1 MADLALRVARTGPGE
16 LALLEAGA
24 AILGVAFLVKAG
36 IWPLSF
42 WLPRTYAAA
51 APPVAALF
59 AIMTKVGIYVILRL
73 SFLLFGDASGDAA
86 GFANDGL
93 LYGGLA
99 TIAFG
104 VIGLLSARQPPPVAG
119 HSVLVLS
126 GPLLAGD
133 GTRVG

>member
-1 MADLALRVARTGPGE
+1 MLCFLSSRRRHTRCALVTGVQTCALPISASLLFLIGVALIYSVTGTLNMADLALRVARTGPGE

-59 AIMTKVGIYVILRL
+59 AIMTKVSIYVILRL
-73 SFLLFGDASGDAA
+73 SFLLFE
-86 GFANDGL
+86 
-93 LYGGLA
+93 
-99 TIAFG
+99 
-104 VIGLLSARQPPPVAG
+104 IGRAHV
-119 HSVLVLS
+119 
-126 GPLLAGD
+126 
-133 GTRVG
+133 